1 MFKDL
6 AAEINRI
13 LPFEILENQPSQ
25 MVAFLIILLI
35 GIITQRFIAPFI
47 TKALYMLIKRVPD
60 TDNLQVF
67 VKKMQPNVEFL
78 LMIIYLY
85 LAVQPLHFPKT
96 WELVE
101 VTKFGLKMVLARC
114 YALLV
119 ILTISTIF
127 IKAINIIGNIMIENA
142 KATETMMDDHIIPF
156 VKELAKVFVVIV
168 AFFVIL
174 GNVFD
179 INVVAMVT
187 GLGIGGIAVALAG
200 KETLENLF
208 ASFTIFLDKPFIVGD
223 WVKVNEIVGRVERVG
238 FRSTQLRTIER
249 GLLTM
254 PNKMMTDRPVENWTE
269 REIWRAQ
276 FNFGLSYGT
285 PKEKLYK
292 IKQEMHEYL
301 QSHDSTTADNQIY
314 LYEFGQSSLNFTVFF
329 FAQTNNFFEL
339 QKIRDEINFRLYE
352 IVQKNE
358 ASFAFPTQVVYFK
371 KENAA
376 GGFDL

>member
-6 AAEINRI
+6 ATEINKI
-13 LPFEILENQPSQ
+13 FPFEILENQPSQ
-25 MVAFLIILLI
+25 IVAFLTILLI
-35 GIITQRFIAPFI
+35 GIITQRFISPFL
-47 TKALYMLIKRVPD
+47 TKALYMLIKRVPI

-85 LAVQPLHFPKT
+85 LSVLPLQFPKT

-114 YALLV
+114 YAFLL
-119 ILTISTIF
+119 IFTISNIF

-179 INVVAMVT
+179 INVVAMIT

-223 WVKVNEIVGRVERVG
+223 WVKVNDIVGRVERVG

-276 FNFGLSYGT
+276 FNFGLSYST

-292 IKQEMHEYL
+292 IKKEMHEYL
-301 QSHDSTTADNQIY
+301 QSHDNTTADNQIY

-352 IVQKNE
+352 IVQQNE
-358 ASFAFPTQVVYFK
+358 ASFALPTQVVYFK
-371 KENAA
+371 KENAS

>member
-6 AAEINRI
+6 AAEINNFF
-13 LPFEILENQPSQ
+13 PFEILENQPSQ
-25 MVAFLIILLI
+25 IVAFIIILLI
-35 GIITQRFIAPFI
+35 GIIAQRFISPFI

-85 LAVQPLHFPKT
+85 LSVLPLHFPKT

-101 VTKFGLKMVLARC
+101 VTKFGLKMVLVRC

-119 ILTISTIF
+119 ILTISNIF

-156 VKELAKVFVVIV
+156 IKELAKVFVVIV

-292 IKQEMHEYL
+292 IKKEMHEYL
-301 QSHDSTTADNQIY
+301 QSHDNTTADNQIY

-352 IVQKNE
+352 IVQQNE

>member
-6 AAEINRI
+6 ATEINKI
-13 LPFEILENQPSQ
+13 FPFEVLENKPSQ
-25 MVAFLIILLI
+25 IVAFLVILLI
-35 GIITQRFIAPFI
+35 GIITQRFISPFI

-67 VKKMQPNVEFL
+67 VQKMQPNVEFL

-85 LAVQPLHFPKT
+85 LSVLPLHFPAT

-101 VTKFGLKMVLARC
+101 VTKFGLKMVLVRC

-168 AFFVIL
+168 SFFVIL
-174 GNVFD
+174 GTVFE
-179 INVVAMVT
+179 INVVAMIT

-249 GLLTM
+249 GLLTI

-285 PKEKLYK
+285 PKEKLQK
-292 IKQEMHEYL
+292 IKKEMYEYL
-301 QSHDSTTADNQIY
+301 QSHDNTTADNQIY
-314 LYEFGQSSLNFTVFF
+314 LYEFGLSSLNFTVFF
-329 FAQTNNFFEL
+329 FAETNNFFEL

-352 IVQKNE
+352 IVQQNE
-358 ASFAFPTQVVYFK
+358 VSFAFPTQVVYFK
-371 KENAA
+371 KEGHA
-376 GGFDL
+376 GGFEL